1 MSNKTNPA
9 DNGQAMQDDNVIS
22 LKGMFQE
29 YFLDYASYVILERAV
44 PAIDDGLKPVQ
55 RRILYTL
62 KEKDD
67 GRYHKVA
74 NIIGHTMQYHP
85 HGDAAIGDALVH
97 LGQKDLMI
105 DCQGNWGDNRTGDRA
120 AAPRYI
126 EARLT
131 KFALEVA
138 FNNQTTDWQLSYDG
152 RNKEP
157 VHLPMKFPMLLAQ
170 GADGIAV
177 GLSTKILPHNFIE
190 LIKASIKILQGKKAK
205 IYPDFQHGGMVDV
218 SNYNGGKRG
227 GKVKVRAKI
236 DILDKNTLVI
246 RELPYGITTTS
257 MIDSIIKAND
267 KGQIKIKKV
276 TDNTAKDVEIQ
287 IDIATEASPE
297 ITMDALYA
305 FTNCEISI
313 SPNACIIIDD
323 KPYFLTVEEILEINT
338 HDTKGLLKQ
347 ELEIKQGELEEKWHF
362 ASLEKIF
369 IQNRIYREIEE
380 CESWEEVLETVEAG
394 LRKFVSTPP
403 EKKKRGDKRLRL
415 LRDITEDDI
424 VRLTEIRI
432 KRISKYNAFKAD
444 ERIAEIEKQLK
455 QVKHD
460 LKNLTD
466 YAIAYFQRLLEK
478 YGKGKERKTLIQSFD
493 TIKATEVVANN
504 AKLYANLK
512 DGFIGKGLKKDTFIA
527 DCSDIADIIVFRKDG
542 KFLVTRISDKA
553 FVGKNILHV
562 AVWKK
567 GDERTTYN
575 AVYVDGKTGRAMI
588 KRFNVT
594 AITRDKEYDITKGTR
609 GSRLLY
615 FTANPNGEAETI
627 GIQLSQGCK
636 AKIKLFDFDFS
647 ELAIKGRGSQGNILT
662 KYPVKKVTL
671 KSEGQ
676 STLGALELWMDD
688 SSGRL
693 NTDERGVYLGEFDTG
708 SNIFVLYKDGSYELT
723 DYEMTNRYDPQEI
736 IHIQKYDPDIVIG
749 AIYYDGEKK
758 TSFVKRF
765 RVETATLGKRFPFIT
780 EHKMSKLLFASAQSG
795 CVIEY
800 GERIKGNKVMR
811 KVDIDKFIDVKGW
824 KSIGNKLSAQKVTS
838 VKELKSDPPKPV
850 TKTEVKE
857 KPAPKPAAKTTK
869 TKSTTKATKP
879 ASKVTKSTTRS
890 TAKKASP
897 KTAAKTTRKAATS
910 TPAKATKTTKAAST
924 KTTKSSTA
932 KSKTTKPKTTT
943 TRKTT
948 AKKTKLKA
956 GDTIDFDVDIEKAKA
971 KPKKASIKSRSTKT
985 TKTKAKPVAKP
996 KAKAKPKPKTTT
1008 RRKKKGSDQ
1017 GKLF

>member
-1 MSNKTNPA
+1 MSDTTTPP
-9 DNGQAMQDDNVIS
+9 DNEVLATQDDNIIS

-55 RRILYTL
+55 RRILYSL

-85 HGDAAIGDALVH
+85 HGDAAIGDAMVH

-131 KFALEVA
+131 KFALDVA
-138 FNNQTTDWQLSYDG
+138 FNSQTTEWQLSYDG

-157 VHLPMKFPMLLAQ
+157 MNLPMKFPLLLAQ

-190 LIKASIKILQGKKAK
+190 LIKASIKILQGKKVK

-218 SNYNGGKRG
+218 ANYNGGKRG

-236 DILDKNTLVI
+236 DIIDKNTLI
-246 RELPYGITTTS
+246 IKELPYSVTTSS

-276 TDNTAKDVEIQ
+276 TDNTAKHVEIL
-287 IDIATEASPE
+287 IDIPSDASPE
-297 ITMDALYA
+297 VTMDALYA

-338 HDTKGLLKQ
+338 RDTKDLLKL
-347 ELEIKQGELEEKWHF
+347 ELEIKKGELEEKWHF
-362 ASLEKIF
+362 ACLEKIF
-369 IQNRIYREIEE
+369 IQNRIYRDIEE
-380 CESWEEVLETVEAG
+380 AESWEEVLKAIDKG
-394 LRKFVSTPP
+394 LRKYVSTPSDKP
-403 EKKKRGDKRLRL
+403 KKSDKRLRL
-415 LRDITEDDI
+415 LRDLTEEDL
-424 VRLTEIRI
+424 VRLTEIKI

-444 ERIAEIEKQLK
+444 EKIAEIEEILK

-460 LKNLTD
+460 LANLTD
-466 YAIAYFQRLLEK
+466 YSIAYFERLLAK

-512 DGFIGKGLKKDTFIA
+512 EGFIGMGLKKDEFISE
-527 DCSDIADIIVFRKDG
+527 CSDIAEIIVFRKDG

-553 FVGKNILHV
+553 FVGKNILHI

-575 AVYVDGKTGRAMI
+575 AVYVDGKTGRSMI

-594 AITRDKEYDITKGTR
+594 AITRDKEYDITKGTPR
-609 GSRLLY
+609 SKLVY
-615 FTANPNGEAETI
+615 FSANPNGEAETV
-627 GIQLSQGCK
+627 GVLLSQGCK
-636 AKIKLFDFDFS
+636 AKSKSFDFDFT
-647 ELAIKGRGSQGNILT
+647 EIAIKGRGSQGNILT
-662 KYPVKKVTL
+662 KYPLKKVTFRTA
-671 KSEGQ
+671 GQ
-676 STLGALELWMDD
+676 STLSAIKLWVDE

-693 NTDERGVYLGEFDTG
+693 NRDERGIFLGDFDTG
-708 SNIFVLYKDGSYELT
+708 DLILVIYKDGSYSMT
-723 DYEMTNRYDPQEI
+723 DYEMSNRYDTKEI
-736 IHIQKYDPDIVIG
+736 VAIQKHDPAIVVG

-758 TSFVKRF
+758 NTLVKRF
-765 RVETATLGKRFPFIT
+765 KIETTTTGIKYPFIT
-780 EHKMSKLLFASAQSG
+780 ENRLSKLLYATIDTEA
-795 CVIEY
+795 VVEY
-800 GERIKGNKVMR
+800 TIKHNGEKQTKDVNL
-811 KVDIDKFIDVKGW
+811 DQFIDVKGW
-824 KSIGNKLSAQKVTS
+824 KALGNRLIDQKIAS
-838 VKELKSDPPKPV
+838 VKEL
-850 TKTEVKE
+850 
-857 KPAPKPAAKTTK
+857 
-869 TKSTTKATKP
+869 
-879 ASKVTKSTTRS
+879 
-890 TAKKASP
+890 
-897 KTAAKTTRKAATS
+897 
-910 TPAKATKTTKAAST
+910 
-924 KTTKSSTA
+924 SS
-932 KSKTTKPKTTT
+932 
-943 TRKTT
+943 
-948 AKKTKLKA
+948 
-956 GDTIDFDVDIEKAKA
+956 
-971 KPKKASIKSRSTKT
+971 
-985 TKTKAKPVAKP
+985 
-996 KAKAKPKPKTTT
+996 
-1008 RRKKKGSDQ
+1008 KKKNQ
-1017 GKLF
+1017 